1 MSVPST
7 SFWHFGLPHAKNSP
21 ASLRSPQIS
30 DGQAAF
36 AAAMQVSGW
45 VLAMVWQ
52 AALTFLHIAA
62 IGLHVPS

>member
-1 MSVPST
+1 
-7 SFWHFGLPHAKNSP
+7 
-21 ASLRSPQIS
+21 
-30 DGQAAF
+30 
-36 AAAMQVSGW
+36 MQVSGW